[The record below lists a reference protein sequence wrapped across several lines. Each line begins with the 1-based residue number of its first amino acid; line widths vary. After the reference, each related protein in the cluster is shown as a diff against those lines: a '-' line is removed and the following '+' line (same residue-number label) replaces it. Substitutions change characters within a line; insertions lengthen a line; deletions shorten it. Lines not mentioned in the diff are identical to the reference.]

1 MVINVLEN
9 YEDDTI
15 FPKNGP
21 RHGIWHIFNG
31 KCCNMLIY
39 YMYDPISLHGWCE
52 LEHFHELFIVT
63 RSVAIS

>member
-1 MVINVLEN
+1 MSWKTMGMTL
-9 YEDDTI
+9 
-15 FPKNGP
+15 FSP
-21 RHGIWHIFNG
+21 RMNQDMEYDKFFNG